1 MGGWRP
7 NYNQEGPRLF
17 QLLGGDNDDD
27 DSDEAAVLKT
37 KQSTPYIS
45 LYIRMIHF
53 QTQSL
58 Y

>member
-27 DSDEAAVLKT
+27 DSEEAAVLKT
-37 KQSTPYIS
+37 QQSTPYIS
-45 LYIRMIHF
+45 
-53 QTQSL
+53 
-58 Y
+58 